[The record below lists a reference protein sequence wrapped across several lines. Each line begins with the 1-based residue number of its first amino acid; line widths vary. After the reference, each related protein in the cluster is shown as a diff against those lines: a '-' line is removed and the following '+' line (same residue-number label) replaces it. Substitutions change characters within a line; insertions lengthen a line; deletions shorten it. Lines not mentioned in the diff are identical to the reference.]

1 MQSNVDNVAS
11 RVGSL
16 TISPKPKRRGPSKS
30 EIEVPICLY
39 STRDGVD
46 REQAMNR
53 EDIKE
58 FNVNRDYILQNQPW
72 PSNALP
78 PQYFPHRASRW
89 QPPVFCLGVALS
101 SKETEEFAR
110 HLGLPIDKN
119 DSVVAYG
126 IPGHLDQVCGAN
138 PGFRHK
144 RCDQGRGLRDWVC
157 VISLATNY
165 DLAKGVKV
173 DEALKKYRKIIEGAF
188 GSSKQVAWWLEYT
201 TNHTAN
207 HWWVSTKNSAPS
219 ITVRDMLTTI
229 NAVVGVQ
236 TGMDR

>member
-1 MQSNVDNVAS
+1 MQSDVDNVAS

-46 REQAMNR
+46 HEQAMNR

-78 PQYFPHRASRW
+78 PQYFPDRASRW

-101 SKETEEFAR
+101 STETEEFAR
-110 HLGLPIDKN
+110 HLGLRVN
-119 DSVVAYG
+119 ERLSAVAYG
-126 IPGHLDQVCGAN
+126 ISGHLTRVCGAD
-138 PGFRHK
+138 PRVMLE
-144 RCDQGRGLRDWVC
+144 RCDQGGGLRDWVW
-157 VISLATNY
+157 VFSLATNY
-165 DLAKGVKV
+165 DLSKGVKV
-173 DEALKKYRKIIEGAF
+173 NEALKKYREIVEGAF
-188 GSSKQVAWWLEYT
+188 GSSKQVLWWLEYT
-201 TNHTAN
+201 TNHTPN
-207 HWWVSTKNSAPS
+207 HWWVSTKTSVAFV
-219 ITVRDMLTTI
+219 TVRDMLTTI

-236 TGMDR
+236 AGMDG